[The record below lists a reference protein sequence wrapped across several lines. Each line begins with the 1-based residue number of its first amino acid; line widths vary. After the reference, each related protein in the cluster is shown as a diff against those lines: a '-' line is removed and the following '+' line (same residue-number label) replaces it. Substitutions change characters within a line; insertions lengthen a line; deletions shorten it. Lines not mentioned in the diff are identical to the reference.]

1 MTLLGRQD
9 DAVVLP
15 LVVGISI
22 AVILLTVALPAW
34 FKERR
39 NVTLWKRLERY
50 FGKGLK
56 ELQPH
61 DKQFPGYDLASLS
74 RALDSFLA
82 EFAETTDTIG
92 CVPVKSAQALTG
104 IEPDSWHGKSKPS
117 AATFERLPVDV
128 DEEASFVSNCLYFVK
143 LRPAAVPGFTPR
155 DRDADAAALRVA
167 ILLSYTPPAAAYE
180 EEMDSTSARPAY
192 LDLGIACPSRA
203 AAADFFFDQ
212 VDQRRRRLSV
222 YRGKV
227 IDPHVS
233 DGGIQTIAFRRIQPV
248 AEADLVL
255 PDSVKALTHGA
266 IVSFYR
272 HADALRTL
280 GVDLKRG
287 VLFHSPPGTGK
298 TSISLYLAGMLPNFT
313 VCFVSGRRL
322 LYPRE
327 VCGMA
332 RYLQPTMLVFE
343 DIDLVAQER
352 DMNGLATVLGELMNQ
367 IDGCEPNEQVLFV
380 MNTNSMD
387 RIEQAVKNRP
397 GRIDQII
404 HIPLPDVADRARL
417 LRLFSARFAPSA
429 DEIDGV
435 AAATDGATP
444 AMLKEIVKR
453 AAVSAVARV
462 NGNLVQRPHDQN
474 GDGEATH
481 NGDGAA
487 TITAEITITAQDLLL
502 AYEQV
507 QYLRNLKSPAAQIL

>member
-9 DAVVLP
+9 DG
-15 LVVGISI
+15 LVVATLI
-22 AVILLTVALPAW
+22 ATSAAFVFLTMMLPAW
-34 FKERR
+34 IKERR
-39 NVTLWKRLERY
+39 NVTLAKRLDRY

-56 ELQPH
+56 DLQPH

-82 EFAETTDTIG
+82 EFAEATDTVGSISA
-92 CVPVKSAQALTG
+92 KSAQALTSLT
-104 IEPDSWHGKSKPS
+104 PDSWIAKAKP
-117 AATFERLPVDV
+117 AAPTFERLPVDV

-143 LRPAAVPGFTPR
+143 LRPPAVPGFTP
-155 DRDADAAALRVA
+155 DAKNGGDAALRVA
-167 ILLSYTPPAAAYE
+167 ILLSYTPPAAVYE
-180 EEMDSTSARPAY
+180 EEMDAQSARPAY
-192 LDLGIACPSRA
+192 LDLGIACTSRA
-203 AAADFFFDQ
+203 AAAFFFDQ
-212 VDQRRRRLSV
+212 VDDRRRRLSV

-248 AEADLVL
+248 AESDLVL

-272 HADALRTL
+272 HADALRSL

-343 DIDLVAQER
+343 DIDLIAQER
-352 DMNGLATVLGELMNQ
+352 DTNGLATVLGELMNQ

-404 HIPLPDVADRARL
+404 HIPLPDPADRARL

-429 DEIDGV
+429 GEIDRV

-453 AAVSAVARV
+453 AAVSAVARA
-462 NGNLVQRPHDQN
+462 NGNVVQRPHGQN
-474 GDGEATH
+474 GDGQANH

-487 TITAEITITAQDLLL
+487 TATAEIAITAQDLLL

-507 QYLRNLKSPAAQIL
+507 QYLRTLKSPVTQIL